1 MGFIIF
7 VTQFVCS
14 ECKKPLKLYPSEHIP
29 KSCPNCGTEF
39 DKKFSHGTVHNGGE
53 NIHTGHYGLDDDDEP
68 PESDIT
74 AVYERK
80 S

>member
-1 MGFIIF
+1 MAHIVF

-14 ECKKPLKLYPSEHIP
+14 ECKKPLKLFPSEHIP
-29 KSCPNCGTEF
+29 KSCPNCSAEF
-39 DKKFSHGTVHNGGE
+39 DKKFSHETVHNGDE
-53 NIHTGHYGLDDDDEP
+53 NRHTGHFLDDDDEP